1 MNYLVDTN
9 VLIWMS
15 MQSSRLSKEIAGIL
29 ESPDNT
35 ILFSAISILEVAIK
49 LSLRK
54 ADFNIDPS
62 RLRLRLIA
70 EGYRELPVTGAHAV
84 RVLDLPLIHR
94 DPFDRLLIAQ
104 ALSEDLVLMTADHV
118 VADYPVQHLR
128 V

>member
-15 MQSSRLSKEIAGIL
+15 MQSSRLSRETTEIL
-29 ESPDNT
+29 ENSGNT
-35 ILFSAISILEVAIK
+35 VWFSAISILEVAIK
-49 LSLRK
+49 QSLRK
-54 ADFNIDPS
+54 AHFNVDPQ
-62 RLRLRLIA
+62 RLRSMLIA
-70 EGYRELPVTGAHAV
+70 EGYLELPVTGAHAV

-104 ALSEDLVLMTADHV
+104 ALAEDLLLMTSDHV
-118 VADYPVQHLR
+118 IANYPIQHLR

>member
-1 MNYLVDTN
+1 MADTN
-9 VLIWMS
+9 ILLWM
-15 MQSSRLSKEIAGIL
+15 MSSHPRLSQNHLNVLRSPANEIYFSATSIFEIAVKQQIGK
-29 ESPDNT
+29 
-35 ILFSAISILEVAIK
+35 F
-49 LSLRK
+49 
-54 ADFNIDPS
+54 DFNVDAAEI
-62 RLRLRLIA
+62 RAALI
-70 EGYRELPVTGAHAV
+70 ERGYRELPVTGAHAV